1 MAKSIGLANFAVAKR
16 GTQINITGTVFDENG
31 DTVADF
37 GPNGTNFVPWFQQLT
52 ADEQLAL
59 VHDIAQQWI
68 VHWLL
73 RQGAR

>member
-1 MAKSIGLANFAVAKR
+1 VI
-16 GTQINITGTVFDENG
+16 DENG
-31 DTVADF
+31 DILADF

-52 ADEQLAL
+52 TDEQLAL
-59 VHDIAQQWI
+59 VNDIAQQWI

>member
-1 MAKSIGLANFAVAKR
+1 MAKSIGIESFAVAKR
-16 GTQINITGTVFDENG
+16 GTQINITGNVIDENG
-31 DTVADF
+31 DILADF

-52 ADEQLAL
+52 TDEQLAL
-59 VHDIAQQWI
+59 VNDIAQQWI